1 MTSLLGASFLG
12 NLPESIPLTE
22 VQSCSSSFWSQVLVL
37 RKWDAGLFPLR
48 TVVPWPTPAPESGR
62 LPASSPNWRQPDR
75 PSNSSDLFPNAS
87 HLVLPEIIFWGTLS
101 TEVFWN
107 VLQVNQWIPWECM
120 SKNASQDRPVD
131 ALLDGVLFAHLLPMA
146 QHGFLLGNKTSPPP
160 PFAVIAQRTFTYWER
175 NESQDVF
182 EFNCLRVFLTFWSG
196 TSVFV

>member
-1 MTSLLGASFLG
+1 
-12 NLPESIPLTE
+12 
-22 VQSCSSSFWSQVLVL
+22 
-37 RKWDAGLFPLR
+37 
-48 TVVPWPTPAPESGR
+48 
-62 LPASSPNWRQPDR
+62 
-75 PSNSSDLFPNAS
+75 
-87 HLVLPEIIFWGTLS
+87 
-101 TEVFWN
+101 
-107 VLQVNQWIPWECM
+107 M